1 MAVTDIL
8 ARLNP
13 LAPPSN
19 VDTDMD
25 IVIVGAGFSGLGMA
39 IQLKQAGIDN
49 FTILERASDVGG
61 TWRDNHYPGAACDV
75 ASHLYSFSFEQNP
88 NWSRAFGQQPEI
100 LEYIKHCAEKYDL
113 YRHIRFDTTIVESV
127 FDGATGTWQVHTQSG
142 EQLSARVVVS
152 AVGALSDPAYPKIP
166 GLEAFKGKLMHTAQW
181 DDAYDLAGK
190 RVAVIGSGASAIQV
204 MPEVAKQAAEVTLF
218 QRTPSWIMPKPDRAI
233 SEKEQAEY
241 RATPFKLHKRR
252 LRIYWMSELFAPF
265 VISNR
270 DFLKKRAQALARSH
284 MKKQIKDPAMRA
296 AVTPDYKIGCKRI
309 LISNDWYPALQQ
321 DNVEMIADGPA
332 RITDH
337 AIVTEDGRTIE
348 VDAIVCATGFKVP
361 ASAAPFPVR
370 GRHGQSL
377 DTVWKEGAEAY
388 KGVSVAGFPN
398 LFFLMGP
405 NTGPSHTS
413 VLAFTE
419 MQMEYTLKAICHMAE
434 RRLKT
439 LEVKQ
444 SVQDRFNRGIQK
456 RMKNTSW
463 TSGCN
468 SWYLTDSG
476 KNTTLYPGFNWEYR
490 MRMWLFR
497 AGEYNSEKLGKTAAA
512 APSSSQARK
521 RRKAA

>member
-13 LAPPSN
+13 TAPPSHI
-19 VDTDMD
+19 DTDME
-25 IVIVGAGFSGLGMA
+25 IAIVGAGFSGLGMA
-39 IQLKQAGIDN
+39 IQLKEAGIEH

-75 ASHLYSFSFEQNP
+75 ASHLYSFSFEQDP
-88 NWSRAFGQQPEI
+88 TWSRAFGQQPEI
-100 LEYIKHCAEKYDL
+100 LEYIKRCAEKYDL
-113 YRHIRFDTTIVESV
+113 HRHIRFDTTIVDSW
-127 FDGATGTWQVHTQSG
+127 FDEDGGVWHSQTDNGDELT
-142 EQLSARVVVS
+142 ARVLVS
-152 AVGALSDPAYPKIP
+152 AVGALSNPAYPRIP
-166 GLEAFKGKLMHTAQW
+166 GLESFAGKVMHTAEW
-181 DDAYDLAGK
+181 DDDYDLAGK

-204 MPEVAKQAAEVTLF
+204 LPEVARQAAGVTLF
-218 QRTPSWIMPKPDRAI
+218 QRTPSWVMPKPDRPI
-233 SEKEQAEY
+233 PEKEQAEY
-241 RATPFKLHKRR
+241 KATPFKLHKRR
-252 LRIYWMSELFAPF
+252 FRIYWMSELFAPF
-265 VISNR
+265 VISDLN
-270 DFLKKRAQALARSH
+270 FFKKRAEALAKNH
-284 MKKQIKDPAMRA
+284 IKKQIKDPALRA
-296 AVTPDYKIGCKRI
+296 RVTPDYKIGCKRV

-321 DNVEMIADGPA
+321 DNVELIADGPE
-332 RITDH
+332 RITDN
-337 AIVTEDGRTIE
+337 AIVTRDGRTIE

-361 ASAAPFPVR
+361 AEAAPFPVR
-370 GRHGQSL
+370 GRAGRQL
-377 DTVWKEGAEAY
+377 NDAWKTGAEAY

-419 MQMEYTLKAICHMAE
+419 MQMEYILKAIGHMAQH
-434 RRLKT
+434 RLQS

-444 SVQDRFNRGIQK
+444 SVQDAFNRGIQR
-456 RMKNTSW
+456 RMKYTAW
-463 TSGCN
+463 TSGCT

-497 AGEYNSEKLGKTAAA
+497 GSEYHSEKLGQTAAA
-512 APSSSQARK
+512 KPSRARR